1 MKVEFDGV
9 QSELKTLI
17 EERRDLHDKAVAEFN
32 QLNVQKSPPGVKN
45 KIDSNAGTSHI
56 ESLSQDE
63 YPETAVNHS
72 KTSKPG
78 RKVKRESD
86 SDSIF
91 DREDA
96 DENLLKTHLNRP
108 EREKVKNLFDQMT
121 AQELEGKAE
130 KERVSNIKKEQNSQ
144 FGFEDIN
151 GDFDKEEES
160 ESEEDE
166 ILVKAVNSAEVK
178 PFVKIILQH
187 CEDNGVDIMEVQNI
201 ILGSDFS
208 LTRKIS
214 VSELTKLLVSKFG
227 FPSYNATLLAR
238 YMVEQPESFTQDR
251 NNDSPTKYEFD
262 DDAKLSHAKVIS
274 RLQSVMSTL
283 SME

>member
-32 QLNVQKSPPGVKN
+32 QLNVQESPSRAKN
-45 KIDSNAGTSHI
+45 KVDSNAGTSHI

-63 YPETAVNHS
+63 YTETEVNHN
-72 KTSKPG
+72 KTSKSE
-78 RKVKRESD
+78 KKEKRESD

-91 DREDA
+91 DRED
-96 DENLLKTHLNRP
+96 DEENLLKSHLNRP

-121 AQELEGKAE
+121 AQELEE
-130 KERVSNIKKEQNSQ
+130 KTENERVSNIKKEQNFQS
-144 FGFEDIN
+144 GFKDIS
-151 GDFDKEEES
+151 GDFDREEES

-166 ILVKAVNSAEVK
+166 ILVKAVNSTEVK

-214 VSELTKLLVSKFG
+214 VSQLTKLLVSKFG

-238 YMVEQPESFTQDR
+238 YMVEQPENFTHER

-262 DDAKLSHAKVIS
+262 DEAKLSHAKVIS